1 VWRVTSVDPPT
12 SLRFTDA
19 FAGSDGSPLSDWPVS
34 EVSMRLVEHE
44 GGTRMEMRMAF
55 ENRGD
60 MDRIVDL
67 GAVEGLEQAAGQMDG
82 LLG

>member
-1 VWRVTSVDPPT
+1 
-12 SLRFTDA
+12 
-19 FAGSDGSPLSDWPVS
+19 
-34 EVSMRLVEHE
+34 
-44 GGTRMEMRMAF
+44 MAF